1 MDIRKDYK
9 KLGKVR
15 PVLALAAVGCA
26 AALVF
31 AARRRHTRNETFG
44 LD

>member
-1 MDIRKDYK
+1 MDIRKDYRK
-9 KLGKVR
+9 IGRVR
-15 PVLALAAVGCA
+15 PFLALAAVSCA

-31 AARRRHTRNETFG
+31 AARRRHTRNETIG